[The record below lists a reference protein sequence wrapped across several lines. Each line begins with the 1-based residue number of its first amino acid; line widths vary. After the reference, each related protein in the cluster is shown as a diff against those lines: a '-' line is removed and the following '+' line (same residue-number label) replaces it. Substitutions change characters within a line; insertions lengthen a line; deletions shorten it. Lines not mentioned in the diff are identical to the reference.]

1 MHNCA
6 MNQRGRQ
13 KGNACRSLALKG
25 KLRLSL
31 PIPESYSQPTNRFE
45 PIKEIHMAMIKVT
58 SEDLANAS
66 AQLSSGSQEI
76 DSHLTAMRNLV
87 QSLVG
92 SDWQGMASSSFEQLY
107 AQWNTSAA
115 SLREALDGI
124 SA

>member
-1 MHNCA
+1 
-6 MNQRGRQ
+6 
-13 KGNACRSLALKG
+13 
-25 KLRLSL
+25 
-31 PIPESYSQPTNRFE
+31 
-45 PIKEIHMAMIKVT
+45 MAMIKVT

-124 SA
+124 SALLAKAATAYASTEQQIQQSMTQG